1 MCLILLGWRAHPAW
15 KLIAAANRDEYYE
28 RPSEPIHWWTDCPG
42 LLAGR
47 DLRGGGAWMG
57 VTRAGRFAAV
67 TNFRDPASVRSDA
80 PSRGELVPDFLASG
94 KTAEAWMEELAKRAS
109 IYNGF
114 NLLTSDGDELWYFG
128 NRKGEDPERLGPGI
142 YGLSNRFLDTPWPK
156 VERSRAGFSAAI
168 SGGTPE
174 SEALFR
180 VLADRRRP
188 PDEELP
194 DTGVGLEFER
204 ILSPPFIVGPVYG
217 TRSSSVLRMGEDG
230 TGEFWERSFA
240 PENGDV
246 RITETRR
253 IEIVGDSA
261 KNPTWAQGDSQ
272 Q

>member
-28 RPSEPIHWWTDCPG
+28 RPSEPIHWWRDRLG

-67 TNFRDPASVRSDA
+67 TNFRDPSTVQSDA
-80 PSRGELVPDFLASG
+80 PSRGELVPDFLTSG
-94 KTAEAWMEELAKRAS
+94 KNAEAWMEELAERAS

-114 NLLTSDGDELWYFG
+114 NLLASDGDELWYYG
-128 NRKGEDPERLGPGI
+128 NRKGEGPERLTPGI

-156 VERSRAGFSAAI
+156 VERSRAGFSAAV
-168 SGGTPE
+168 SGERVEPE
-174 SEALFR
+174 GLFQ

-204 ILSPPFIVGPVYG
+204 ILSPPFIVSPGYG
-217 TRSSSVLRMGEDG
+217 TRSSSVVLMLEDG
-230 TGEFWERSFA
+230 TGEVWERSFA

-246 RITETRR
+246 RIMETRR
-253 IEIVGDSA
+253 IEIADGS
-261 KNPTWAQGDSQ
+261 
-272 Q
+272 